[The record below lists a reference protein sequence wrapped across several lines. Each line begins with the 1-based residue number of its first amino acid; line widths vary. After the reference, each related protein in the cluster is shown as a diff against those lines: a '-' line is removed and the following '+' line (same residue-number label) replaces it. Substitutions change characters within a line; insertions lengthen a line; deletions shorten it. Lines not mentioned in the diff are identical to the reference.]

1 MERFTDKYMAHAEEQ
16 GMPQDLLCRTTRVQQ
31 DVVVSSND
39 DDDSDTEMVSEQ
51 PSNHHLMNKENFDNG

>member
-39 DDDSDTEMVSEQ
+39 DDDSDTDMSSEQ
-51 PSNHHLMNKENFDNG
+51 PSDDHVMNKENIDNG